1 MAFICAVLAVEY
13 LRPFAERMASTFET
27 SPASVPVPLKR
38 RTGTVVVVVAVTVA
52 GAFVD
57 PVVVDVVV
65 GDPVLVD
72 PVLVEPVLVD
82 PVLVEP
88 VLVEP
93 VLVEP
98 VLVELVLV
106 ELVLVE
112 PVLVEPDVVDSVV
125 VDAGRGTGKALAG
138 VPSVDP
144 GVPHA
149 VRVIDIRAA
158 NPKIATRCNLRGKI
172 ENESTDTSW
181 QLCFGPKDELTFSED
196 FLGSR

>member
-1 MAFICAVLAVEY
+1 
-13 LRPFAERMASTFET
+13 
-27 SPASVPVPLKR
+27 
-38 RTGTVVVVVAVTVA
+38 
-52 GAFVD
+52 
-57 PVVVDVVV
+57 
-65 GDPVLVD
+65 
-72 PVLVEPVLVD
+72 VLVEP
-82 PVLVEP
+82 
-88 VLVEP
+88 
-93 VLVEP
+93 
-98 VLVELVLV
+98 VLV

-125 VDAGRGTGKALAG
+125 VDAGSGTGKALAG

-158 NPKIATRCNLRGKI
+158 NPKITTRCNLRGKI

-181 QLCFGPKDELTFSED
+181 QLCFGPKDELIFSED